1 MEDVRGVPK
10 TRFRF
15 IRTVMRRSHTDG
27 YRRAPRLGHDG
38 SAKYMCLK
46 FKFYTSTAALKG
58 GHTDI
63 DTTMVV
69 FLVVFPTYPGVY
81 IPYVYRRLVF

>member
-1 MEDVRGVPK
+1 M
-10 TRFRF
+10 
-15 IRTVMRRSHTDG
+15 MRRSHTDG
-27 YRRAPRLGHDG
+27 FRRAPRRGHGG

-58 GHTDI
+58 GHADI

-69 FLVVFPTYPGVY
+69 FPIYPGVY